1 MDINKK
7 HPLGEKVTAYNAF
20 AVYYDA
26 DGNAPDS
33 DDLAIFSTEE
43 LAQEAAEIFAEQ
55 KDNEEPVGI
64 KIGDEVFCGFPSPF
78 VPGYEFACGFRTRG
92 TLSTSPLRSIAEFVN
107 GYADEVYKAEEFEG
121 KILNEEE

>member
-55 KDNEEPVGI
+55 
-64 KIGDEVFCGFPSPF
+64 IGDEVFCGFPSPF